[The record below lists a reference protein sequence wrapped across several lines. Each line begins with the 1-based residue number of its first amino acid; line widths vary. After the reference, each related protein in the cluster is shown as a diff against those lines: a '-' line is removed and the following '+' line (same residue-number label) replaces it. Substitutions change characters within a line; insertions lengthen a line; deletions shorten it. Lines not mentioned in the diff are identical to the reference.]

1 MRNGNIK
8 VMISSRCKDTFPD
21 SNGDSITLT
30 RIRRQIK
37 ELLEGA
43 GVFNSPIFEVWINE
57 DSPPQSGTQDSW
69 DLCLKQVRSADI
81 LLVLYNGNAGWTGPN
96 GKVGICHAE
105 LMEGMRHAPG
115 KVYLIDLFEPDKP
128 ATPSRLPDKDFQE
141 YVGNLNLFRGSTPH
155 NIEEVMEQ
163 VRQTIRDSL
172 VEFVRRGVREAS
184 RGRYHTGQ
192 ALDWSRLNFSERNKE
207 ITKVLREAI
216 WQTAGQEK
224 VEELYVELSN
234 SKLLTIVSAIPAAF
248 SIAAAREIAGLPFLE
263 DHLHMEQLKRG
274 VVGPIHIV
282 GCHKG
287 VTERQALSFLG
298 YPDSTVVVTP
308 FGIYA
313 ADEVQNIQLI
323 LISNCRDETTTRHGV
338 QRFFDWIEQTG
349 EDQYLLKRAESR
361 KQIVRA
367 IAKEVLKG

>member
-1 MRNGNIK
+1 MRQTHCLRG
-8 VMISSRCKDTFPD
+8 
-21 SNGDSITLT
+21 T
-30 RIRRQIK
+30 RMAALRAP
-37 ELLEGA
+37 EPCSLL
-43 GVFNSPIFEVWINE
+43 
-57 DSPPQSGTQDSW
+57 
-69 DLCLKQVRSADI
+69 R
-81 LLVLYNGNAGWTGPN
+81 
-96 GKVGICHAE
+96 
-105 LMEGMRHAPG
+105 PG
-115 KVYLIDLFEPDKP
+115 KTL
-128 ATPSRLPDKDFQE
+128 S
-141 YVGNLNLFRGSTPH
+141 LFRGSRLQ
-155 NIEEVMEQ
+155 NIEEILEQ

-184 RGRYHTGQ
+184 RGHYHTGQ
-192 ALDWSRLNFSERNKE
+192 ALDWSRLSFSERSKE
-207 ITKVLREAI
+207 IINVLKEAI
-216 WQTAGQEK
+216 RQKTGQEK
-224 VEELYVELSN
+224 MEELYVELSN

-282 GCHKG
+282 GYHKG

-313 ADEVQNIQLI
+313 ADEVQNIQLV

-349 EDQYLLKRAESR
+349 EDQYLLKMAESR

-367 IAKEVLKG
+367 TRNCVEHPKPEQRLVTVDFSVDARNVLLPPTVEIIDPSTPLPKVSVNAFFKQTFKNLVRVVELMVVFLCARHVSTIGGLPVQVVEFPQKRGSSPHVRYGYGTKIGDEIVPMS

>member
-1 MRNGNIK
+1 MRNGRIK
-8 VMISSRCKDTFPD
+8 VMISSRCDDTFPD
-21 SNGDSITLT
+21 RNGDSITLT
-30 RIRRQIK
+30 EIRRQIK

-43 GVFNSPIFEVWINE
+43 GVFNSSIFEVWINE
-57 DSPPQSGTQDSW
+57 DASPQPGTQDSW

-81 LLVLYNGNAGWTGPN
+81 LLVLYNGNAGWPGPK

-115 KVYLIDLFEPDKP
+115 KVYLMDLFDPDKP
-128 ATPSRLPDKDFQE
+128 TAPASLPDKDFQE
-141 YVGNLNLFRGSTPH
+141 YVRNLNLFRGSRPQ

-192 ALDWSRLNFSERNKE
+192 ALDWSRLNFSERSRE
-207 ITKVLREAI
+207 IAKVLREAI
-216 WQTAGQEK
+216 CQKTGQEK
-224 VEELYVELSN
+224 VDELYVELSN

-349 EDQYLLKRAESR
+349 EDQYLLKRAASR
-361 KQIVRA
+361 KQIVRT
-367 IAKEVLKG
+367 IAKEVLKA